1 MGLRAI
7 GVASAS
13 CSLVIAA
20 WAWAGPPGKTSSPGV
35 ETVAIAERVV
45 GDVARVQ
52 TGEIVFISGND
63 LALVEELGLAVQ
75 RRGGLPLELFAR
87 TERARRYFDEVPAK
101 FDRARGDLW
110 LKLAEL
116 PQVTIEVGGGDAPEV
131 WRGVPPDRLT
141 TVNQS
146 YARGNARLLKRNVR
160 QVELGNGLFPSD
172 ANARRLGLTRQEL
185 ENVFRAGVATD
196 PEKLAAA
203 GERVRELVT
212 VGTELRVTAPNG
224 TDLRMRVDGRKVL
237 VSDGV
242 ISPEEA
248 KQGGAAAMVWLPAGE
263 AYVSPVPGT
272 ATGRVVWDR
281 IDFRGNVVEGL
292 TALFTNGKVTSLMAR
307 PSPTFD
313 EWRAT
318 FDKSPPCRDSLA
330 VVDIGLNAD
339 VKPRSGKPLLNW
351 VPQGMVSV
359 FFGGDLWAGGS
370 NDCPF
375 GGGGFLPDATVTID
389 GKPLVEKGVLVQPGS

>member
-1 MGLRAI
+1 MGLRAL
-7 GVASAS
+7 GVGSS
-13 CSLVIAA
+13 CCLLLSSL
-20 WAWAGPPGKTSSPGV
+20 AWAGPPVKPTTGV
-35 ETVAIAERVV
+35 EPRTVAERVV
-45 GDVARVQ
+45 ADVARVQ
-52 TGEIVFISGND
+52 TGEIVFITGND
-63 LALVEELGLAVQ
+63 LSLLEELGVAVQ
-75 RRGGLPLELFAR
+75 RRGGLPLELYAR
-87 TERARRYFDEVPAK
+87 TERARRYFDEAPAK
-101 FDRARGDLW
+101 FDAARGDLW

-116 PQVTIEVGGGDAPEV
+116 PQVIIEVGGGDAPEV
-131 WRGVPPDRLT
+131 WRGVPPDRLMV
-141 TVNQS
+141 VNQS
-146 YARGNARLLKRNVR
+146 YARGNARMLKRNVR

-172 ANARRLGLTRQEL
+172 ANARRLGVSRPEL
-185 ENVFRAGVATD
+185 EAIFRAGVATD
-196 PEKLAAA
+196 PSKLAAA
-203 GERVRELVT
+203 GNTVRDLVS

-237 VSDGV
+237 VSDGI

-272 ATGRVVWDR
+272 ASGRMVWDR
-281 IDFRGNVVEGL
+281 VDFRGNVVEGL
-292 TALFTNGKVTSLMAR
+292 TALFTNGKVTSLTGK

-318 FDKSPPCRDSLA
+318 FDKSPACRDALA

-339 VKPRSGKPLLNW
+339 VKPRSGKAMLNW